1 MPRTPAAEFQEA
13 TMYKHILVSTDGSEV
28 AQKGVDHGLSLAK
41 SVGAKVTIVTVT
53 ERFPLYTGSEWIP
66 GPTEM
71 AAFEA
76 GQKEAA
82 AKVLAGVKAAADRLG
97 VDVET
102 VHVPESQPAEAIIA
116 TANERHCN
124 LIVMASH
131 GRRGLRRLLLGSQ
144 TSEVL
149 VSSPVPVLVVR

>member
-1 MPRTPAAEFQEA
+1 
-13 TMYKHILVSTDGSEV
+13 MYKHILIATDGSEV
-28 AQKGVDHGLSLAK
+28 ARKGVDHGLSLAK
-41 SVGAKVTIVTVT
+41 SLGAKATIVMVT
-53 ERFPLYTGSEWIP
+53 ERWPVYAGPEWMP

-71 AAFEA
+71 AEYEA
-76 GQKEAA
+76 RQKEAA
-82 AKVLAGVKAAADRLG
+82 TTVLSDVKAAADRLG
-97 VDVET
+97 IAAET
-102 VHVPESQPAEAIIA
+102 VHVPEALPAEAIVA
-116 TANERHCN
+116 TATERHCD

>member
-1 MPRTPAAEFQEA
+1 MA
-13 TMYKHILVSTDGSEV
+13 
-28 AQKGVDHGLSLAK
+28 
-41 SVGAKVTIVTVT
+41 T
-53 ERFPLYTGSEWIP
+53 ERWPVYAGPDWIP

-71 AAFEA
+71 AEYDAR
-76 GQKEAA
+76 QKEAA
-82 AKVLAGVKAAADRLG
+82 AKVLADVQAAAERLG
-97 VDVET
+97 VDAET
-102 VHVPESQPAEAIIA
+102 VHVPEALPAEAIIA

-149 VSSPVPVLVVR
+149 LSSPVPVLVVR